1 MESIRFNRS
10 IANAIITQHG
20 QLRDSDEELI
30 ESILIGDTEHNA
42 LLILDG
48 YDMYKRGTNVAID
61 KAIESGLGNTVIMIT
76 APDEEGILRKSTD
89 AVVTV
94 QGLSEEGI
102 IQMADMYLE
111 NTTKRELM
119 LQQTKDLDISD
130 LLHVPVMLAMICVI
144 FNEHNSLPKS
154 QFEVVGLLY
163 ELLMHRIRH
172 RMIGCGYLPLDSFE
186 PPWNRL
192 NLLSLMAEFAWR
204 TLHDT
209 ESLPPYKVSL

>member
-1 MESIRFNRS
+1 MESIRFKRS

-30 ESILIGDTEHNA
+30 ESILIGDTEHKA

-48 YDMYKRGTNVAID
+48 YDMYKRGTNTAID

-76 APDEEGILRKSTD
+76 ATDEEGILRKSTD

-111 NTTKRELM
+111 NTTK
-119 LQQTKDLDISD
+119 K
-130 LLHVPVMLAMICVI
+130 
-144 FNEHNSLPKS
+144 
-154 QFEVVGLLY
+154 
-163 ELLMHRIRH
+163 
-172 RMIGCGYLPLDSFE
+172 
-186 PPWNRL
+186 
-192 NLLSLMAEFAWR
+192 R
-204 TLHDT
+204 THASTDQG
-209 ESLPPYKVSL
+209 P